1 MTIDKQIEPAAPG
14 ERGSASPIAFRL
26 DHASGVPTYLQLVQ
40 QVEHALRLGY
50 LSQGDRLPTVKEV
63 VSSLAIN
70 PNTVLKAYRELEH
83 RGLAAGRPGQGTFV
97 QGTPGTVGLPELT
110 ALRKT
115 LLAWLR
121 SADAAGLDEAG
132 MVALFTSALRDFWGD
147 RGVVPP
153 EQPGHDRRGE
163 TPAPAARDGGRSQ
176 VGTPETAEGVA

>member
-1 MTIDKQIEPAAPG
+1 MTIDKQTELAEPG
-14 ERGSASPIAFRL
+14 DRGPASPIGFRL

-132 MVALFTSALRDFWGD
+132 KVALFTSALRDFGGE
-147 RGVVPP
+147 RGVVPR
-153 EQPGHDRRGE
+153 EQRRRNRRGE
-163 TPAPAARDGGRSQ
+163 TAVPGARDGGRNQAGAS
-176 VGTPETAEGVA
+176 EGVA